1 MAASGLRCLPPAEDT
16 FADTAA
22 DMLCATTMN
31 NVQEAAGIALAAQ
44 RAQLPVA
51 ISFTENFH
59 SLQITPTASNTRGCT
74 T

>member
-1 MAASGLRCLPPAEDT
+1 
-16 FADTAA
+16 
-22 DMLCATTMN
+22 MN